1 MEDSN
6 DLQQQSKALDK
17 LTDRV
22 EDRQLY
28 STRVQEINFMIYF
41 SMYGCYLA
49 MASIAAPK
57 EADIQPARVR
67 VVIIILFLVKE
78 LAAVKI
84 NAANVDVIANELELD
99 KKVAER
105 TLCENK
111 ADAVAAIRSLLY

>member
-1 MEDSN
+1 MEDSK

-41 SMYGCYLA
+41 SMYGCNLDEMVILILILIYFLLLLFFGVGYLA

-67 VVIIILFLVKE
+67 VVIIILFLSV
-78 LAAVKI
+78 L
-84 NAANVDVIANELELD
+84 
-99 KKVAER
+99 
-105 TLCENK
+105 
-111 ADAVAAIRSLLY
+111 SH